1 MMLLEIALFIG
12 LCLNTIDCNGLHSLS
27 CHQLTLPGR
36 NSTIHNDIT
45 LNSSLAYALNFT
57 EEFCIVRNANL
68 TIKSTTQNGT
78 IIKCSTDQA
87 QPSSTK
93 GIVFINS
100 TVTITEITFIGC
112 GANLN
117 ALPSNVTQIFNTTS
131 PYYPTHFAVALFF
144 IDSKVSFIEV
154 VIDSSY
160 GFAVIGIN
168 IRNSSFELCSITSG
182 VGFEIGTQQGVNI
195 GSGVLIHYFTD
206 RQANDSDPRSVM
218 IENSYF
224 HENFMYIENCENHTY
239 NKKENLN
246 HISNSAAFT
255 LLYAQKNFKVH
266 VTISKTTFSRN
277 AGTYAG
283 SLLILHNETHPES
296 ATKLTGCK
304 MRERFTFYNRKC
316 PETAELVLII
326 FKPQI
331 YHNTSKTYT
340 PLILH
345 NTSVRDPTE
354 RSLVKTALQNRA
366 VYININ
372 GNTKHSLRTKIKVD
386 NVTFWKNYGN
396 STGVCMYMYS
406 DGSHS
411 KDVLELE
418 SITVSNNHVTTLSP
432 IASSSAILYLNRV
445 TCVINGTKDE
455 PSMFIGNYG
464 TVIDATDSVI
474 YQYGHAQFVENMA
487 INGPA
492 FTLHG
497 YSRLVFMKDSVVVF
511 HSNKASNL
519 GGAIYCHVSLLSPR
533 CAIGFENITTSH
545 ANNITFANNS
555 AYNGGQSIYATP
567 IYNCKLNEHSET
579 LHPDKS
585 AIAKYSSLFHFSGQ
599 NYSTKM
605 LNISTEPV
613 SLISNSTEVFVY
625 PGEEFKI
632 CFSAKD
638 SSGRNVYTVVNSDL
652 APTFDD
658 FIANHNT
665 WLLKKSEVQCIQEKP
680 NCTNIMLSIC
690 SAQDQAIRRTIFS
703 HLPNKRNQVYHSVVV
718 NIRICPLGFN
728 LDHQNGICVC
738 SKAVVKFSNANLL
751 GYQCT
756 IQNQIF
762 SRYSSLYHTPWAGLV
777 NGSFGIAYNCPA
789 GHCVIVTPSWEFFSS
804 KTNVYLVKGTVHL
817 PVCDETRKGVLCGKC
832 VDGLS
837 IVFGC
842 HTCHSCPNSIK
853 YWALIVFVL
862 ISGPFVV
869 LLLYG
874 LRLTLAMGT
883 INGIIFYANVVN
895 VNLVNSL
902 IKGRTEHKVL
912 SLFMKIFA
920 HFIALLNFQSSIPV
934 CFYDKMNE
942 IQKNGLQ
949 LFYPYYLLLIV
960 IIIII
965 LSRHSTWLSNKT
977 SHSTLQVLVTIFHA
991 SFSTLL
997 LSTVQA
1003 FSSVMIYT
1011 DKSEY
1016 RAWLY
1021 DGSIEFLKDSQ
1032 HIALAVIISIAVI
1045 PLILAYIIFLIA
1057 TKYLLKRSSRVN
1069 LRVRQIYEAIHAP
1082 YKEGQEYWFVT
1093 RLLIFVLTCMISPM
1107 LSLVHVNYNRYQTVY
1122 LLTASITFLL
1132 LVGHVL
1138 LRPYKKKA
1146 LNMLDTWILLNLAV
1160 VYGGALVYEQHATH
1174 ATDLLSLS
1182 LLLMLITFIGILVY
1196 HVLLVTQIHVKLKK
1210 IFKRKKTSTMMSEA
1224 VDGFNSDRDCKI
1236 ESSSIDSYYGSCDQ
1250 FREPILGD

>member
-1 MMLLEIALFIG
+1 MMLLEIALIV
-12 LCLNTIDCNGLHSLS
+12 LCLNIVHCNGLS
-27 CHQLTLPGR
+27 CHKLTSGR
-36 NSTIHNDIT
+36 ANHYDIT
-45 LNSSLAYALNFT
+45 LNSSLVYTLTFT
-57 EEFCIVRNANL
+57 DNEKFCIVRNANL
-68 TIKSTTQNGT
+68 TIKSTHGT
-78 IIKCSTDQA
+78 IINCGTNQT

-100 TVTITEITFIGC
+100 TVTIARITFVSC

-117 ALPSNVTQIFNTTS
+117 ALPHNVTQMFNATS
-131 PYYPTHFAVALFF
+131 PYYPTDFGAALLF
-144 IDSKVSFIEV
+144 IDSKVSFREV
-154 VIDSSY
+154 VMNSSY

-168 IRNSSFELCSITSG
+168 IRNSSFEHCSIMSG
-182 VGFEIGTQQGVNI
+182 VGFVIGTQQGINI
-195 GSGVLIHYFTD
+195 GSGVLMHYFND
-206 RQANDSDPRSVM
+206 NDSAPRSLL

-239 NKKENLN
+239 NTKENLN
-246 HISNSAAFT
+246 HISNSAALT

-266 VTISKTTFSRN
+266 VTISKTIFSRN
-277 AGTYAG
+277 AGTYA
-283 SLLILHNETHPES
+283 SSILILHNETHQDS
-296 ATKLTGCK
+296 VTKLTGCI
-304 MRERFTFYNRKC
+304 MRQRFTFYNRKC
-316 PETAELVLII
+316 PETAEIVLII

-331 YHNTSKTYT
+331 HPNISKPYT
-340 PLILH
+340 ALMLH
-345 NTSVRDPTE
+345 NTSVRDPSE
-354 RSLVKTALQNRA
+354 RALVKTALQNRA
-366 VYININ
+366 VYIIIK
-372 GNTKHSLRTKIKVD
+372 GNTKNSSQTRIKVT
-386 NVTFWKNYGN
+386 NVTFERNYGN
-396 STGVCMYMYS
+396 STGVCMYICS

-418 SITVSNNHVTTLSP
+418 SITVSNNNVTTLSP

-445 TCVINGTKDE
+445 TCIINGTKNE
-455 PSMFIGNYG
+455 PSMFNGNYG
-464 TVIDATDSVI
+464 TVFDATDSVI
-474 YQYGHAQFVENMA
+474 YQYGHAQFKDNKA

-492 FTLHG
+492 ISIHG
-497 YSRLVFMKDSVVVF
+497 NSRLVFMRDSVVVF
-511 HSNKASNL
+511 HSNKAYNL
-519 GGAIYCHVSLLSPR
+519 GGAIYCHVSLLSPL
-533 CAIGFENITTSH
+533 CAIGFENFTTSC
-545 ANNITFANNS
+545 ATNITFANNS

-567 IYNCKLNEHSET
+567 IYKCKLNNDSEI
-579 LHPDKS
+579 LRPEKS
-585 AIAKYSSLFHFSGQ
+585 TIAKYSSLFHFSGQ

-605 LNISTEPV
+605 LNISTEPI
-613 SLISNSTEVFVY
+613 SLISNVTEVFVY
-625 PGEEFKI
+625 PGEEFRI
-632 CFSAKD
+632 CISAKD
-638 SSGRNVYTVVNSDL
+638 SSGRNVYTVVNNDL
-652 APTFDD
+652 APTSDD

-665 WLLKKSEVQCIQEKP
+665 WLLKKSEVQCIKEKP
-680 NCTNIMLSIC
+680 NCTDIMLSIC
-690 SAQDQAIRRTIFS
+690 SAQDQATRRTVFS
-703 HLPNKRNQVYHSVVV
+703 HLPNKHNQVYNSVVV
-718 NIRICPLGFN
+718 NIRRCPLGFQ
-728 LDHQNGICVC
+728 LENGVCVC
-738 SKAVVKFSNANLL
+738 SKAIKKFDQANVLSIR
-751 GYQCT
+751 CS

-762 SRYSSLYHTPWAGLV
+762 TRISSLYHTPWAGLV
-777 NGSFGIAYNCPA
+777 NSSFGIAYNCPA
-789 GHCVIVTPSWEFFSS
+789 GHCVIVSLTWTFISS
-804 KTNVYLVKGTVHL
+804 KTNVSLVRGSVYL
-817 PVCDETRKGVLCGKC
+817 PICDETRKGVLCGKC

-837 IVFGC
+837 LVFGS
-842 HTCHSCPNSIK
+842 HACHSCPNSIK

-869 LLLYG
+869 LVLYS

-902 IKGRTEHKVL
+902 IKRRTNIKVL
-912 SLFMKIFA
+912 LLFMKIFA
-920 HFIALLNFQSSIPV
+920 HFLALLNFQSSIPT

-949 LFYPYYLLLIV
+949 LFYPYYLLFIV

-997 LSTVQA
+997 LSTVQV

-1021 DGSIEFLKDSQ
+1021 DGSIKFLKDSQ
-1032 HIALAVIISIAVI
+1032 HIALAVIISIAVV

-1093 RLLIFVLTCMISPM
+1093 RLLVFVLTCMISPI
-1107 LSLVHVNYNRYQTVY
+1107 LSLVHVSRYQSVY
-1122 LLTASITFLL
+1122 LVTASVTFLVL
-1132 LVGHVL
+1132 FGHIL
-1138 LRPYKKKA
+1138 FRPYKKKA
-1146 LNMLDTWILLNLAV
+1146 LNMLDTWILVNLAV
-1160 VYGGALVYEQHATH
+1160 VYGAALIYEKNAYHAADILT
-1174 ATDLLSLS
+1174 LS
-1182 LLLMLITFIGILVY
+1182 LLFMMITFIGILIY

-1210 IFKRKKTSTMMSEA
+1210 IFKRKKASTSMMSEA
-1224 VDGFNSDRDCKI
+1224 VNGFNSDRDRKI